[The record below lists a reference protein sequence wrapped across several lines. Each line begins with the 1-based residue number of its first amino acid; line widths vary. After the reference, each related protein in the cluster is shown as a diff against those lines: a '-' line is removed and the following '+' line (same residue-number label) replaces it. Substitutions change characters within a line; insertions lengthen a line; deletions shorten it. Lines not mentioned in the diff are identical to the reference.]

1 MLWAWVGAAGAK
13 KAADGL
19 INAWSDQS
27 KSLIHGA
34 GLQAGTSYFYSMRN
48 LQRWFTHRFGPLLVL
63 AIILCSLSFITR
75 FILLIKSW
83 QNLDLNPLYLLG
95 VFIIGLF
102 YDLVVYSFFAIPV
115 ALYCWLMKDSWYQ
128 KKWQRIPLF
137 ILFFLITL
145 ILVLNACAEIVFW
158 DEFNVR
164 FNFIAVDYLIYTTE
178 VLGNIWESYNVPL
191 IIAAV
196 LLGVVLIL
204 FLVRKKITASQQV
217 SMRFGKRT
225 FFFLVFMLFPVA
237 GYFLVNNRIKNT
249 SNNNYINEL
258 GGNGIYEFGTAFW
271 NNEIDY
277 NRFYLTRSDTANM
290 AVLRNMLQAPNAS
303 FVADTLSIERQ
314 IKNDS
319 PAHKWNV
326 VLISVESLSG
336 DYLKRFGS
344 KENITPYLDS
354 LIPHGLWFE
363 QFYASGTR
371 TVRGL
376 EALSLAIPPTP
387 GQSIVRRPDNDDM
400 FTMGSVL
407 KGKGYDCHYI
417 YGGNSFFDNMGKF
430 FSNSSYTVLDQRDIP
445 DSLVHHTTAWGVDDG
460 AAFDFTL
467 QRCDKSFAAGKLF
480 FNHIMT
486 VSNHRPYTY
495 PDGLI
500 DIPPSTQ
507 SIAGA
512 VKYTD
517 YAINKFIKGAQHK
530 PWFNNTLFVIVA
542 DHCSK
547 SAGKTDLPVNRY
559 HIPCLIY
566 APQLIK
572 PMVEERLVSQID
584 LAPTVLGLMNLDY
597 TSRFF
602 GYDIYQLAPGK
613 ERAFI
618 STYQDM
624 GYIRNGKLV
633 ILSPQR
639 KVKTF
644 TPDFMTGANAPAMVP
659 DSLINEAISWYQG
672 ASYLYRS
679 GWYKRV
685 K

>member
-1 MLWAWVGAAGAK
+1 MA
-13 KAADGL
+13 
-19 INAWSDQS
+19 
-27 KSLIHGA
+27 
-34 GLQAGTSYFYSMRN
+34 F
-48 LQRWFTHRFGPLLVL
+48 
-63 AIILCSLSFITR
+63 ILCSLSLLTR
-75 FILLIKSW
+75 IILLIWSW
-83 QNLDLNPLYLLG
+83 PNLDHNPLYLLG
-95 VFIIGLF
+95 AFLIGFF
-102 YDLVVYSFFAIPV
+102 YDLVVWGFFAIPV

-137 ILFFLITL
+137 VLFFLVTL
-145 ILVLNACAEIVFW
+145 ILVVNVCAEIVFW

-164 FNFIAVDYLIYTTE
+164 YNFIAVDYLIYTTE
-178 VLGNIWESYNVPL
+178 VLGNIWESYNIPL
-191 IIAAV
+191 IIGAVVLVV
-196 LLGVVLIL
+196 LLLL
-204 FLVRKKITASQQV
+204 FLVRKKLVESQQS
-217 SMRFGKRT
+217 SMRFKKRT
-225 FFFLVFMLFPVA
+225 VFFLCFLLFPLA
-237 GYFLVNNRIKNT
+237 GYFLVNNRFKDI
-249 SNNNYINEL
+249 SSNNYINEL
-258 GGNGIYEFGTAFW
+258 GGNGIYEFGSAFW

-277 NRFYLTRSDTANM
+277 NKFYITRNDTANF
-290 AVLRNMLQAPNAS
+290 AILRTMLQAPNATFS
-303 FVADTLSIERQ
+303 GDPLSIERN
-314 IKNDS
+314 IRSDS
-319 PAHKWNV
+319 PEHRWNV

-336 DYLKRFGS
+336 DYLQRFGN
-344 KENITPYLDS
+344 KEHITPYLDS
-354 LIPHGLWFE
+354 LIPHGLWFD

-430 FSNSSYTVLDQRDIP
+430 FSNSSYTVLDKRDIP
-445 DSLVHHTTAWGVDDG
+445 DSFVHHITAWGIDDEG
-460 AAFDFTL
+460 ALDYTIR
-467 QRCDKSFAAGKLF
+467 QCDKSYAAGKLF
-480 FNHIMT
+480 FNHVMT

-495 PDGLI
+495 PEGRI
-500 DIPPSTQ
+500 DIPPSSQT
-507 SIAGA
+507 IAGA

-517 YAINKFIKGAQHK
+517 YAINKFLKDAQQK

-566 APQLIK
+566 APQLVK
-572 PMVEERLVSQID
+572 PRIEGRLVSQID
-584 LAPTVLGLMNLDY
+584 LAPTILGLMNLSY

-602 GYDIYQLAPGK
+602 GYDINRLAPGK
-613 ERAFI
+613 ERVFI

-639 KVKTF
+639 RVKTF
-644 TPDFMTGANAPAMVP
+644 RPDFTTGANVP
-659 DSLINEAISWYQG
+659 EKVSDSLVNEAISWYQG
-672 ASYLYRS
+672 ASFLYRS

>member
-1 MLWAWVGAAGAK
+1 MF
-13 KAADGL
+13 
-19 INAWSDQS
+19 
-27 KSLIHGA
+27 
-34 GLQAGTSYFYSMRN
+34 T
-48 LQRWFTHRFGPLLVL
+48 QRIAPLLVL
-63 AIILCSLSFITR
+63 AFILCSLSLLTR
-75 FILLIKSW
+75 IILLIWSW
-83 QNLDLNPLYLLG
+83 PNLDHNPLYLLG
-95 VFIIGLF
+95 AFLIGFF
-102 YDLVVYSFFAIPV
+102 YDLVVCGFFAIPV

-137 ILFFLITL
+137 VLFFLVTL
-145 ILVLNACAEIVFW
+145 ILVVNVCAEIVFW

-164 FNFIAVDYLIYTTE
+164 YNFIAVDYLIYTTE
-178 VLGNIWESYNVPL
+178 VLGNIWESYNIPL
-191 IIAAV
+191 IIGAVVLVVV
-196 LLGVVLIL
+196 LLL
-204 FLVRKKITASQQV
+204 FLVRKKLVESQQS
-217 SMRFGKRT
+217 SMRFKKRT
-225 FFFLVFMLFPVA
+225 VFFLFFLLFPLA
-237 GYFLVNNRIKNT
+237 GYFLVNNRFKDI
-249 SNNNYINEL
+249 SSNNYINEL
-258 GGNGIYEFGTAFW
+258 GGNGIYEFGSAFW

-277 NRFYLTRSDTANM
+277 NKFYITRNDTANF
-290 AVLRNMLQAPNAS
+290 AILRTMLQAPNATFS
-303 FVADTLSIERQ
+303 GDPLSIERN
-314 IKNDS
+314 IRSDS
-319 PAHKWNV
+319 PEHKWNV

-336 DYLKRFGS
+336 DYLERFGN
-344 KENITPYLDS
+344 KEHITPYLDS
-354 LIPHGLWFE
+354 LIPHGLWFD

-430 FSNSSYTVLDQRDIP
+430 FSNSSYTVLDKRDIP
-445 DSLVHHTTAWGVDDG
+445 DSFVHHITAWGIDDEG
-460 AAFDFTL
+460 ALDYTIR
-467 QRCDKSFAAGKLF
+467 QCDKSYAAGKLF
-480 FNHIMT
+480 FNHVMT

-495 PDGLI
+495 PEGRI
-500 DIPPSTQ
+500 DIPPSSQT
-507 SIAGA
+507 IAGA

-517 YAINKFIKGAQHK
+517 YAINKFLKDAQQK

-566 APQLIK
+566 APQLVK
-572 PMVEERLVSQID
+572 PRIEGRLVSQID
-584 LAPTVLGLMNLDY
+584 LAPTILGLMNLSY

-602 GYDIYQLAPGK
+602 GYDINRLAPGK
-613 ERAFI
+613 ERVFI

-624 GYIRNGKLV
+624 GYIRDGKLV

-639 KVKTF
+639 RVKTF
-644 TPDFMTGANAPAMVP
+644 RPDFTTGANVP
-659 DSLINEAISWYQG
+659 EKVSDSLVNEAISWYQG
-672 ASYLYRS
+672 ASFLYRS